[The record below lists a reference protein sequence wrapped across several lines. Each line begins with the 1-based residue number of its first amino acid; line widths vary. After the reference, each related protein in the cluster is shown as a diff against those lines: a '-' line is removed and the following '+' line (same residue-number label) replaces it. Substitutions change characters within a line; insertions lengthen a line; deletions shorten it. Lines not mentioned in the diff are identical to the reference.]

1 MRDGDDGDPPPRA
14 PIAAAPTNASILR
27 SLVCL
32 DFFSSSVYTGKTADP
47 LTERLRVELES
58 LRQTVDEKE
67 RTSERDAARGDTYD
81 LLRRGLMA
89 NAGQSASGSFCV
101 GGNPL

>member
-1 MRDGDDGDPPPRA
+1 MEAPLLVPR
-14 PIAAAPTNASILR
+14 LR
-27 SLVCL
+27 QRQLTL
-32 DFFSSSVYTGKTADP
+32 LLFARLLGFFSSSVYTGKTADP

-67 RTSERDAARGDTYD
+67 RASERDAARGDTYD